1 MRPGTPKTQR
11 NGSFTQTRLSHPAR
25 AARTN
30 QQVTDMASDTA
41 QHAPD
46 TRAPAPHANAALCW
60 REELDRALTGFEP
73 TEQTLEKLIDW
84 VERTR

>member
-1 MRPGTPKTQR
+1 
-11 NGSFTQTRLSHPAR
+11 
-25 AARTN
+25 
-30 QQVTDMASDTA
+30 MASDTA